1 MKEENT
7 LRHSLGPKMER
18 AGPEQCPTILPQ
30 DHNPVMYANVTMTL
44 QFRLNRFLT
53 VFLSGRHLGIGPLR
67 SGTDIQFLP
76 VEDVKGR

>member
-30 DHNPVMYANVTMTL
+30 DHNPVMYVNVTMTL
-44 QFRLNRFLT
+44 QSDQNVVRWLLFPFDNGYNHARG
-53 VFLSGRHLGIGPLR
+53 VAPL
-67 SGTDIQFLP
+67 IQ
-76 VEDVKGR
+76 K